1 MKYYKHS
8 KKSRVFAATIVVIV
22 IVCMLAT
29 MLLACFL

>member
-8 KKSRVFAATIVVIV
+8 KKSRVLAATIVMVVIG
-22 IVCMLAT
+22 CMLAT